1 MLKYPNGWLELQV
14 IRSKDGLTLQQLS
27 RLANVAVGHLSDL
40 EQGKRQPTPAIVKRI
55 ALALNVPVSVL
66 EPSPRD
72 EDEIAHRVDVVR
84 DAA

>member
-1 MLKYPNGWLELQV
+1 MLKYPHGWLELQV
-14 IRSKDGLTLQQLS
+14 IRSKDGLSLQALA
-27 RLANVAVGHLSDL
+27 RLANVSAGHLSDL
-40 EQGKRQPTPAIVKRI
+40 EQGNRQPTAPLIKRI

-72 EDEIAHRVDVVR
+72 EDEIACRVDVVR

>member
-27 RLANVAVGHLSDL
+27 RLANVAVGYLSDL
-40 EQGKRQPTPAIVKRI
+40 EQGNRQPTAPIIKRI
-55 ALALNVPVSVL
+55 ALAINVPVSVL
-66 EPSPRD
+66 EPSPRS
-72 EDEIAHRVDVVR
+72 EDEISHRVDVVR

>member
-1 MLKYPNGWLELQV
+1 MLKHPDGWLELQV
-14 IRSKDGLTLQQLS
+14 IRSKDGLSLQALS
-27 RLANVAVGHLSDL
+27 RLTSVSVGHLSDL
-40 EQGKRQPTPAIVKRI
+40 EQGKRQPTPPIIKRI

-72 EDEIAHRVDVVR
+72 EDEISHRVDVAR